1 MARLRCGPRRPLPA
15 GFLLHAVRG
24 CRTRNPLRCLSQEC
38 RICCEEYAHGS
49 RKRILPCNHGL
60 HPAACLR
67 PPTISS
73 PHPPLLHSRPIA
85 FHPACVDLWLL
96 GSREQGPPRGE
107 RVCPICK
114 ARPPIPL
121 PSPPHMTWRVP
132 PTVLAPSLPHSL
144 SRASDAAPS
153 LPLTQAPPL
162 DSFLLQARLGPL
174 NSTATS
180 RGDCLASHPDRP
192 PPAGLCSGSGRR
204 QDAQWRSGAL
214 VPLRAAAADE
224 ACLRC
229 CGRRRRRRRVR
240 RPCRSCA

>member
-1 MARLRCGPRRPLPA
+1 MRCGPRRPLPA

-114 ARPPIPL
+114 SRPPIPL

-132 PTVLAPSLPHSL
+132 PTVLAPSHATLHVG
-144 SRASDAAPS
+144 RYCYVY
-153 LPLTQAPPL
+153 
-162 DSFLLQARLGPL
+162 LLRVGQARLR
-174 NSTATS
+174 S
-180 RGDCLASHPDRP
+180 
-192 PPAGLCSGSGRR
+192 SGI
-204 QDAQWRSGAL
+204 DAARIWYLEIFDL
-214 VPLRAAAADE
+214 VFVFDE
-224 ACLRC
+224 L
-229 CGRRRRRRRVR
+229 
-240 RPCRSCA
+240 